1 MTLIL
6 QVTYMQ
12 LLKAPSV
19 PARAAGSERMGLE
32 HLAREAYLALYTKVG
47 APVRWDQRLS
57 MSDAELEAMFTGERC
72 RIYVA
77 RDMPGNALGFC
88 EFDRSEFPSI
98 ELKNFGI
105 VPEAQGRGL
114 GPRLLAVA
122 LHQEWQTGPHRIWLH
137 TDTWDHP
144 AAVRVYE
151 RAGFEIYDVR
161 DEPAEFL

>member
-1 MTLIL
+1 VIP

-32 HLAREAYLALYTKVG
+32 RLARAAYLALYTEVG

-57 MSDAELEAMFTGERC
+57 MSDAELEAMLTGDSC

-77 RDMPGNALGFC
+77 RDIPGNALGFC

-98 ELKNFGI
+98 ELKNFGV
-105 VPEAQGRGL
+105 VPEAQGRRL
-114 GPRLLAVA
+114 GPRLLAMA
-122 LHQEWQTGPHRIWLH
+122 LHQEWQTGPNRIWLH

-144 AAVRVYE
+144 AAIRVYE
-151 RAGFEIYDVR
+151 RAGFEIYEVR
-161 DEPAEFL
+161 DEAAALL

>member
-1 MTLIL
+1 MNL

-32 HLAREAYLALYTKVG
+32 RLTREAYLALYTKVG
-47 APVRWDQRLS
+47 APLRWDQRLS
-57 MSDAELEAMFTGERC
+57 ISDAEHEAMLTGNSC

-77 RDMPGNALGFC
+77 RGATGDALGFC
-88 EFDRSEFPSI
+88 EFDRGEFPAI
-98 ELKNFGI
+98 ELKNFGM

-114 GPRLLAVA
+114 GPQLLGMA
-122 LHQEWQTGPHRIWLH
+122 LHQEWQTGPARIWLH

-151 RAGFEIYDVR
+151 RAGFEIYAVR
-161 DEPAEFL
+161 DQPAALL

>member
-1 MTLIL
+1 VNL

-12 LLKAPSV
+12 LLKAPSA
-19 PARAAGSERMGLE
+19 PACAAGPERMGPE
-32 HLAREAYLALYTKVG
+32 RMTREAYLALYTKVG
-47 APVRWDQRLS
+47 APLGWDQRLS
-57 MSDAELEAMFTGERC
+57 MSDAELDSMLGGDRC

-77 RDMPGNALGFC
+77 RDIQDNALGFC
-88 EFDRSEFPSI
+88 EFDRSAFPTI

-114 GPRLLAVA
+114 GPRLLGLA
-122 LHQEWQTGPHRIWLH
+122 LRQEWQNASVRIWLH

-151 RAGFEIYDVR
+151 RAGFEVYDVR
-161 DEPAEFL
+161 AEPAELL

>member
-1 MTLIL
+1 MTAVL
-6 QVTYMQ
+6 QVTYMH
-12 LLKAPSV
+12 LLKTPST
-19 PARAAGSERMGLE
+19 PGYAAGSKRMGLE
-32 HLAREAYLALYTKVG
+32 RLTREAYLVLYTQVG

-57 MSDAELEAMFTGERC
+57 MSNAQLESMLAGSSC

-77 RDMPGNALGFC
+77 RDVLGNALGLC

-105 VPEAQGRGL
+105 VPGAQGRGL
-114 GPRLLAVA
+114 GKRLLGMA
-122 LHQEWQTGPHRIWLH
+122 LHQEWQSGPARIWLH

-161 DEPAEFL
+161 EEPVEFL